1 MTSGRAS
8 SPPDGPPAPPGSLF
22 GAAPRVAVRLPV
34 PVDAPYDY
42 AVPPDWD
49 PPPQPGALVRVP
61 LGRRVEV
68 GVVWGE
74 GAADVPEHKL
84 RPLLERLAVP
94 PMPAALRALIDWC
107 AAYTLAPAGQVL
119 RMALSVPEALEP
131 PRPRTGYAARVTDLS
146 ETALRATDARRK
158 ALAAAAAW
166 PPAAP
171 PPTAADLARRA
182 GVGPA
187 VVKGLAEGGALAP
200 VPVVEEP
207 AVPQPDPRH
216 PGPTLSP
223 DQAHAADA
231 LRDAARRGFS
241 VTLLEGVTGSG
252 KTEVYFEA
260 MAETLA
266 QGRQVL
272 VLLPEIALTARW
284 PERFQARFGAPP
296 VPWHSDLPRAQRRDI
311 WRAVA
316 FGRAPVVVGAR
327 SALFLPFPDLGLIV
341 VDEEH
346 DGAYKQEDGV
356 PYNARDMA
364 VVRARAGGLPVV
376 LASATPSLET
386 VLNARAGRYAHVGLS
401 RRHGGAEM
409 PTLETVDLRAQAPEK
424 WDRQGVPAQSFLAPP
439 LLDAMAA
446 TLARREQTLLF
457 LNRRGY
463 APLTLCR
470 ACGHRL
476 QCPNCAA
483 WLVEHRQRRELRC
496 HHCDFRLPLPER
508 CPACDAPDA
517 LAACGPGVERLAEEV
532 AARFPAARLAVAAS
546 DTLTGPTA
554 AAALVERIE
563 QGAVDIVIGTQVM
576 AKGHH
581 FPLMTLVG
589 VVDADLGL
597 AGGDL
602 RAAERTFQLLHQVA
616 GRAGRAQ
623 RPGRVLLQTCDPDHP
638 VMQALAADDAERFLA
653 LEAET
658 RQALRM
664 PPFGRLVALIVS
676 GLDEQAVIAAGKAL
690 GRTAPQAED
699 VEVLGPAPAPL
710 AVLRRQHRH
719 RLLLKAARS
728 VRVQPLVR
736 AWLEAAAP
744 LPPGVRVKVDVD
756 PYGFL

>member
-1 MTSGRAS
+1 V
-8 SPPDGPPAPPGSLF
+8 L
-22 GAAPRVAVRLPV
+22 LPV
-34 PVDAPYDY
+34 PVEAAYDY
-42 AVPPDWD
+42 AVPPDLE
-49 PPPQPGALVRVP
+49 PLAPGDLVRVP
-61 LGRRVEV
+61 LGRRIEV

-74 GAADVPEHKL
+74 GAADVPETKL
-84 RPLLERLAVP
+84 RAVLERLDVP
-94 PMPAALRALIDWC
+94 PMPAALRELVDWC

-131 PRPRTGYAARVTDLS
+131 PKPRIGYTARVGDLA
-146 ETALRATDARRK
+146 ETGLRATDARRK
-158 ALAAAAAW
+158 VLEAAARW
-166 PPAAP
+166 PASEP
-171 PPTAADLARRA
+171 PPSAADLARRA
-182 GVGPA
+182 GVGAA
-187 VVKGLAEGGALAP
+187 VVKGLAEGGALSR

-207 AVPQPDPRH
+207 EIPPPDPRR
-216 PGPTLSP
+216 PGPALSP
-223 DQAHAADA
+223 DQAAAADT
-231 LRDAARRGFS
+231 LRAAARAGFS
-241 VTLLEGVTGSG
+241 VCLLEGVTGSG

-284 PERFQARFGAPP
+284 PERFRQRFGAPP
-296 VPWHSDLPRAQRRDI
+296 APWHSDLPRAQRRDI

-316 FGRAPVVVGAR
+316 FGRVPVVVGAR

-346 DGAYKQEDGV
+346 DGAFKQDEGV

-364 VVRARAGGLPVV
+364 VVRGRAGGLAVV

-386 VLNARAGRYAHVGLS
+386 VLNARAGRYAHVPLPQ
-401 RRHGGAEM
+401 RHGGADL
-409 PTLETVDLRAQAPEK
+409 PTPELLDLRAHPPEK
-424 WDRQGVPAQSFLAPP
+424 WQRQGVPAPSFLAPP
-439 LLDAMAA
+439 LLTAMAE
-446 TLARREQTLLF
+446 TLDRREQSLLF

-470 ACGHRL
+470 ACGHRM
-476 QCPNCAA
+476 QCPNCSA
-483 WLVEHRQRRELRC
+483 WLVEHRHRRLLQC
-496 HHCDFRLPLPER
+496 HHCDFRTPLPGT
-508 CPACDAPDA
+508 CPSCDAPDS
-517 LAACGPGVERLAEEV
+517 LAPCGPGVERLAEEV
-532 AARFPAARLAVAAS
+532 AARFPKARMVVAAS
-546 DTLTGPTA
+546 DTLMGPTA
-554 AAALVERIE
+554 AAELMERIE

-581 FPLMTLVG
+581 FPLLTLVG

-602 RAAERTFQLLHQVA
+602 RAAERTFQLLHQVS

-623 RPGRVLLQTCDPDHP
+623 RPGRVLLQTTDPDHP
-638 VMQALAADDAERFLA
+638 VMQALAANDPERFLSI
-653 LEAET
+653 EAET
-658 RQALRM
+658 RNALMM

-676 GLDEQAVIAAGKAL
+676 GLDERAVIEAGKAL
-690 GRTAPQAED
+690 ARAAPSAED

-719 RLLLKAARS
+719 RLLLKAART

-736 AWLEAAAP
+736 DWLAAVR
-744 LPPGVRVKVDVD
+744 LPPGVRVRVDVD
-756 PYGFL
+756 PYGFM